1 MYRDFGT
8 IFVFIFIGILLI
20 YIPLLIQ
27 KLLAPN
33 NPNPD
38 KQATYECGEESEGSA
53 WVQFNIRF
61 YVVALI
67 FLIFDV
73 EVVFL
78 FPWAIVFIQQ
88 GLSKFPVT
96 LDDAEAF
103 GLPYLVWWV
112 VAYGETGAG
121 IGLLV
126 GGLFAA
132 KLVSISFIP
141 EFGDMLTRFSGIT
154 ICSITTGIIWVSQ
167 PESLLDVILY
177 DNLHVFFWVCGL
189 YFALRGNR
197 T

>member
-1 MYRDFGT
+1 MSILNVKKTFGR
-8 IFVFIFIGILLI
+8 
-20 YIPLLIQ
+20 
-27 KLLAPN
+27 N
-33 NPNPD
+33 NPNT
-38 KQATYECGEESEGSA
+38 KTARIIVARLNSVIAFIEFQ
-53 WVQFNIRF
+53 QFKKILYRVCNMQLLLKSITARIPEF
-61 YVVALI
+61 CLSHWLLRLPLAV
-67 FLIFDV
+67 
-73 EVVFL
+73 
-78 FPWAIVFIQQ
+78 VFIQM

-96 LDDAEAF
+96 LEDAEAF
-103 GLPYLVWWV
+103 ELPYLVWWV

-132 KLVSISFIP
+132 KLISISFIP
-141 EFGDMLTRFSGIT
+141 DFGDMITRFSGIT